1 VIGPAGELAG
11 LFLAGFGF
19 TARFFW
25 LDAQPDF
32 WLRRNFVFKE

>member
-11 LFLAGFGF
+11 PFFGGVH
-19 TARFFW
+19 RQVFW